1 MTQGTTG
8 WGGGSGGGHGSGPY
22 GSGPYGNGPYGWG
35 GWTPPPPPPKPGV
48 IPLAPLGLG
57 DILGG
62 AFATIGRYWKQ
73 LSGVATAVY
82 GAAIAAFAIALAV
95 AYAAVGDGLRAVLD
109 APPGVDPTWAE
120 IRPPLIAFGCV
131 WLFGMVMLV
140 AASAAVQ
147 AACPSV
153 VQSAVLGRPTTFG
166 AVWRRSLAR
175 FPAVL
180 GAVVL
185 SGLIVALPMILL
197 ILGFIATLINYLSV
211 DASPASLVWLIALGF
226 LGALAITPPS
236 IWLWVRFSLAPTVAV
251 IESRGPLASLRR
263 SAALVR
269 GAWWRIFGILLLASA
284 MASVAGFVIQ
294 QLVNALTAFGNLL
307 TPSTFSTFNVD
318 PTAGQILVAV
328 SGYLVLFMI
337 VQLITQ
343 FITTTF
349 PQLVLNLLYV
359 DQRIRTENLAPTL
372 AEAAGTPPHP

>member
-1 MTQGTTG
+1 M
-8 WGGGSGGGHGSGPY
+8 
-22 GSGPYGNGPYGWG
+22 
-35 GWTPPPPPPKPGV
+35 
-48 IPLAPLGLG
+48 IPLGPLGLG

-62 AFATIGRYWKQ
+62 TFATIGRYGKQ
-73 LSGVATAVY
+73 LFGVAAAVY
-82 GAAIAAFAIALAV
+82 GAAVAAVAIALAV
-95 AYAAVGDGLRAVLD
+95 AYVTVGNQLREVLD
-109 APPGVDPTWAE
+109 TPYGVDPTWAE

-131 WLFGMVMLV
+131 WLFGMVMLL
-140 AASAAVQ
+140 AANALVQ

-153 VQSAVLGRPTTFG
+153 IQSAVLGRPTTFG
-166 AVWRRSLAR
+166 AVWRRALAR

-185 SGLIVALPMILL
+185 SGLIVALPMVLL
-197 ILGFIATLINYLSV
+197 ILGFIATLISYLSG
-211 DASPASLVWLIALGF
+211 DASPADLVWLIPLGF

-236 IWLWVRFSLAPTVAV
+236 IWLWVRFSLAPAVAV
-251 IESRGPLASLRR
+251 VESRGPLASLRR

-372 AEAAGTPPHP
+372 AEAAGTPPHL